1 MGVSSKCELPSSA
14 YNQLA
19 ASAPRILSPSLL
31 PSLFSPPRLQ
41 CTPTSEDVAALSAY
55 RSSGRPVSDLG
66 DAERIMV
73 QV

>member
-1 MGVSSKCELPSSA
+1 MICLPFSAHIHRALTPSSPPA
-14 YNQLA
+14 
-19 ASAPRILSPSLL
+19 SPS
-31 PSLFSPPRLQ
+31 PGTQ